1 MDPEAGAN
9 RTEFSF
15 LALRHQSGRWVRA
28 AKVSRVSAGGTKVCR
43 DFELRWLMHSQLI
56 RAAFVLMGIWLFL
69 LPLRLAIDL
78 RRVSHERVRSRP
90 VEGVSG
96 ADDASID
103 DME

>member
-1 MDPEAGAN
+1 M
-9 RTEFSF
+9 
-15 LALRHQSGRWVRA
+15 
-28 AKVSRVSAGGTKVCR
+28 SAGGTKVCR
-43 DFELRWLMHSQLI
+43 DFELRWLMHSLLI
-56 RAAFVLMGIWLFL
+56 CAAFVLMGIWLFL